1 MADITGDGIDDLFTG
16 CFEGGV
22 YVLAGRRGGKF
33 ASPEKLLDKQGRI
46 LRLGQYWDYD
56 ASKWTGVKESK
67 FKELLGIG
75 ATAVDWDDDGDLDL
89 VLGSLE
95 GNLFVRL
102 NEGSAKEPA
111 FAAES
116 IMLKNDG
123 EELNA
128 GGDSIPKIAD
138 FDGDGRFDILT
149 GTGEG
154 GAYWLRN
161 IGKKGAPAFDRPQ
174 EIVKPAKAKRGEDK
188 NAEPAWPGERTQVCP
203 VDYDGDGDLDLLVGD
218 FNQSG
223 QGMHG
228 WVWLFRRK

>member
-1 MADITGDGIDDLFTG
+1 MADLTGDGIDDLFSG

-22 YVLAGRRGGKF
+22 YVLAGRPGGKF
-33 ASPEKLLDKQGRI
+33 AAPEKLLDKQGRI

-56 ASKWTGVKESK
+56 ASKWTGVEESK

-75 ATAVDWDDDGDLDL
+75 AAAVDWDDDGDLDL
-89 VLGSLE
+89 VLGSFQ

-116 IMLKNDG
+116 SMLMKGDA
-123 EELNA
+123 ELKA

-138 FDGDGRFDILT
+138 WDGDGLFDILT

-154 GAYWLRN
+154 GVYWLRN
-161 IGKKGAPAFDRPQ
+161 IGKKGQPEFDAPQ
-174 EIVKPAKAKRGEDK
+174 EIVAPKAKRGEGND
-188 NAEPAWPGERTQVCP
+188 AEASWPGERTQVCP
-203 VDYDGDGDLDLLVGD
+203 MDFDGDGDLDLLVGD
-218 FNQSG
+218 FNQTG
-223 QGMHG
+223 NEMHG
-228 WVWLFRRK
+228 WVWLFRRR